1 MSQIVSAVISTNELV
16 FNNDYDLVD
25 WCRSMGSDL
34 FKSMTVLAVSTLAV
48 SLTVAMGIS
57 MPIVAGVLVWVGI
70 EMLIGSIWDEFEV
83 EDAIVNGLKNAT
95 N

>member
-1 MSQIVSAVISTNELV
+1 M

-25 WCRSMGSDL
+25 WYGSMGSDL